1 MEFSNWT
8 CGTTPSTGSVFFLF
22 GKEHQGLILN
32 PELRNQFK
40 PTAHQH
46 AKLGQYIFR
55 SYIPCTPQSR
65 QGFPLKQGRCQYIYV
80 TSHNCVCK
88 NDQINSFESLFSTVK
103 QNQIWI
109 LVRIF
114 FSHNLSRSI
123 TTIRTWLVRAS
134 LTTTSI
140 SSFKYCL
147 ITMHQNRNQYRC
159 YNIRGGCKLYTD
171 SVGSWK
177 RAQISIFVY

>member
-65 QGFPLKQGRCQYIYV
+65 QGFPSNKGDANTFMSQVTTVYV
-80 TSHNCVCK
+80 RM
-88 NDQINSFESLFSTVK
+88 I
-103 QNQIWI
+103 
-109 LVRIF
+109 
-114 FSHNLSRSI
+114 RSI
-123 TTIRTWLVRAS
+123 HSR
-134 LTTTSI
+134 
-140 SSFKYCL
+140 
-147 ITMHQNRNQYRC
+147 
-159 YNIRGGCKLYTD
+159 
-171 SVGSWK
+171 
-177 RAQISIFVY
+177 VYFQQ